1 MANFISRAITAHYS
15 NTKNVRS
22 EAEVEADKRIFW
34 GLLAFRRA
42 FVVPVAVITQF
53 CLGSL
58 YSWSVL
64 NKPID
69 GLIYGNEG
77 QNRATITFFMAVGF
91 FGTAAAVMGPWI
103 ERSSPRRPTTVGAA
117 LFFIGNMLSAIALR
131 YKVIG
136 LLFVSYG
143 IIGACGLGISYVAT
157 ASIVQKWYPKGR
169 GLAAG
174 LAVCG
179 FGGGSLCFTKVRTAI
194 LASQPLHILFVI
206 EGCMFG
212 FIMLFTAQFL
222 RLPPPGYNIDGLELS
237 KEDKGYLAVKTNEAE
252 AEQAD
257 VEKAIETSAA
267 DKSEGDEK
275 ADAGATPIIKISLIQ
290 ALTSYDFWILYF
302 IFFANQFFGLVV
314 ISRLSNMAQDI
325 FTNNKQS
332 FMYIENKKERTDHA
346 ANLVVIVGLFN
357 TFGRLGMAT
366 LSDWIGR
373 KTTFMIL
380 LGSQICLVAGLS
392 AAMHNDCWWAFLFC
406 AWGAAFFYGGGFGT
420 IPAFL
425 ADLFGPYN
433 VSSCHGIILTAWSIG
448 GVAGGLV
455 FTAIYNSLKDNGPR
469 PLNDPSLYTI
479 NIYWIIALMALG
491 FVGFVFLRAQLR
503 DRLFPAVPGQLLRIR
518 LFGRTIRV
526 IKPFKVEV
534 LSKAQE
540 DQEWEEYL
548 MVTLAQM
555 RSGKAGGDGGG
566 INIAAFA

>member
-15 NTKNVRS
+15 KTKNVRS
-22 EAEVEADKRIFW
+22 EAEIEADNRIFW

-69 GLIYGNEG
+69 GLIYGDEG
-77 QNRATITFFMAVGF
+77 KNRATITFFMAVGF

-194 LASQPLHILFVI
+194 LVSQPLYMLFII

-212 FIMLFTAQFL
+212 AIMLFTAQFL
-222 RLPPPGYNIDGLELS
+222 RLPPPGYNVDGLVLS
-237 KEDKGYLAVKTNEAE
+237 KEDNVIANKTDSPAPEKIDE
-252 AEQAD
+252 
-257 VEKAIETSAA
+257 EKAIESATA
-267 DKSEGDEK
+267 DSNAAKSDNS
-275 ADAGATPIIKISLIQ
+275 TPIIKITLIQ

-325 FTNNKQS
+325 FTNNKNS
-332 FMYIENKKERTDHA
+332 HA

-392 AAMHNDCWWAFLFC
+392 AAMHNDTWWAFLFC

-455 FTAIYNSLKDNGPR
+455 FTAIYNNLKDSGPR

-479 NIYWIIALMALG
+479 NIYWILALMALG
-491 FVGFVFLRAQLR
+491 FTGFLFLRAQLR
-503 DRLFPAVPGQLLRIR
+503 DRLFPAVPGQLVRIR
-518 LFGRTIRV
+518 VFGRMIRV

-555 RSGKAGGDGGG
+555 RAGKDGEKGVD
-566 INIAAFA
+566 ISAFA